1 MDLESAGGP
10 ASPTEGRGGRQDR
23 DDSLSDVIDKIH
35 SVASQIASTA
45 EAAKLKIPDAH
56 KTVQA
61 CASLAGRLSGVV
73 ETLTD
78 AHSTLSNELAQI
90 PPNTQNNERTD
101 GDGRLV
107 RWLYNIHDEA
117 SKAAYLS
124 KAVSA
129 GDGKGSQVGASP
141 AAAAAAS
148 SGGFSE
154 DSSFLPSYRT
164 HRKYLLQKVTRAPTA
179 IICTLPIHLSHSDR
193 CGQLRPD
200 WFRSACWALATSR
213 GEVDR
218 HCQLRQGCRCG
229 VRERPSRH
237 KQNDARRN
245 EEAEAHRQLRI
256 AAQWRS
262 HRQSPSSSGSS
273 SCLLVT
279 GSAHAWPPAQ
289 LLGGSTGARDGV

>member
-148 SGGFSE
+148 SGGATCKPKPTHSPHSCCCMCGGFSE

-179 IICTLPIHLSHSDR
+179 IICTLPIHLSHSDVSVCVGAEQSHKRWTAFDAFNQR
-193 CGQLRPD
+193 CGQLRP
-200 WFRSACWALATSR
+200 
-213 GEVDR
+213 G
-218 HCQLRQGCRCG
+218 
-229 VRERPSRH
+229 
-237 KQNDARRN
+237 
-245 EEAEAHRQLRI
+245 
-256 AAQWRS
+256 
-262 HRQSPSSSGSS
+262 
-273 SCLLVT
+273 
-279 GSAHAWPPAQ
+279 
-289 LLGGSTGARDGV
+289 